1 MGKTSYGNILSLL
14 ENWNTQRSMKND
26 FIVIFR
32 CLITRGQHIV
42 SGTACGSMNNE
53 TLLSQGTALCAVIG
67 EQNVRGM
74 LISRVFGN

>member
-53 TLLSQGTALCAVIG
+53 TAFTRDCIMCCDGGTECK
-67 EQNVRGM
+67 
-74 LISRVFGN
+74 SDPDF